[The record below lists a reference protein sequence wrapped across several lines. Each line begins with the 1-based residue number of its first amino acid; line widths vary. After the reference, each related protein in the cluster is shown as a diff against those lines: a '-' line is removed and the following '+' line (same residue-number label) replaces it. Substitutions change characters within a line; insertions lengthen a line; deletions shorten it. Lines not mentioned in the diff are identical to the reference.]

1 MAEATH
7 PRRRRRR
14 NEKNPKSKVQG
25 PKSAFERGIPLGPED
40 VVAITD
46 ARLQN
51 RLWTL
56 DLGLW
61 TNLIMRKSRAVQVKN
76 VQIGGGAPVAIQSM
90 TKTDTADVG
99 ATVAQIE
106 EMVRA
111 GCEIVR
117 LAVPN
122 DDAAIA
128 LKEIRK
134 RVPDVPL
141 VADIH
146 FHYKLALLALEAGID
161 KLRLNP
167 GNIGKHERIVEVVR
181 AAQAQKV
188 PIRIG
193 VNGGSL
199 EKDLLKKYGTATPEA
214 MVESA
219 MRHIKILEDLDFTDT
234 IISLKASDVHRTVA
248 AYRLLAEKV
257 DYPFHL
263 GVTEAGTA
271 FVGTVKSSIGLG
283 ILLHE
288 GIGDTIRVSLAAE
301 PQEEVR
307 VAWEIVKSLG
317 MRTRGVT
324 VVACP
329 TCGRLDVDNF
339 VEIVTEIERRLA
351 HVEEPLHLSI
361 MGCAVNGPGE
371 AHDSQLGVTFGRGV
385 GMIFKD
391 GIPMRKVA
399 GEDIVE
405 AFVMETEK
413 LLGEIAS
420 KKITAEPELVSI
432 T

>member
-1 MAEATH
+1 
-7 PRRRRRR
+7 
-14 NEKNPKSKVQG
+14 
-25 PKSAFERGIPLGPED
+25 
-40 VVAITD
+40 
-46 ARLQN
+46 
-51 RLWTL
+51 
-56 DLGLW
+56 
-61 TNLIMRKSRAVQVKN
+61 MRISRAVKVKDI
-76 VQIGGGAPVAIQSM
+76 QIGGGAPVVVQSM
-90 TKTDTADVG
+90 TKTDTADAS
-99 ATVAQIE
+99 ATVDQIQE
-106 EMVRA
+106 LVRA

-117 LAVPN
+117 LAVPDN
-122 DDAAIA
+122 DAALA

-134 RVPDVPL
+134 RVPEVPL

-146 FHYKLALLALEAGID
+146 FHYKLALLAFEAGID

-167 GNIGKHERIVEVVR
+167 GNIGAHERVREVVR
-181 AAQAQKV
+181 AAQAQNV

-199 EKDLLKKYGTATPEA
+199 EKDLLRKYGTATPEA

-219 MRHIKILEDLDFTDT
+219 LRHIQILEDLGFADT

-263 GVTEAGTA
+263 GVTEAGTS
-271 FVGTVKSSIGLG
+271 FTGTVKSSIGLG
-283 ILLHE
+283 ILVHE

-307 VAWEIVKSLG
+307 VAGGIAKSLG
-317 MRTRGVT
+317 LRTRGVP

-329 TCGRLDVDNF
+329 PGGRLDVDNF

-371 AHDSQLGVTFGRGV
+371 AHDSQLGITFGRGV

-391 GIPMRKVA
+391 GVPMRKVA
-399 GEDIVE
+399 GEDIVD
-405 AFVMETEK
+405 AFVSETEK
-413 LLGEIAS
+413 LL
-420 KKITAEPELVSI
+420 AEGPRATPQAGLTRFV
-432 T
+432 

>member
-1 MAEATH
+1 
-7 PRRRRRR
+7 
-14 NEKNPKSKVQG
+14 
-25 PKSAFERGIPLGPED
+25 
-40 VVAITD
+40 
-46 ARLQN
+46 
-51 RLWTL
+51 
-56 DLGLW
+56 
-61 TNLIMRKSRAVQVKN
+61 MRKSKEVK
-76 VQIGGGAPVAIQSM
+76 VKDIVIGGGAPVAVQSM
-90 TKTDTADVG
+90 TKTDTADVDG
-99 ATVAQIE
+99 TVAQIE
-106 EMVRA
+106 EMMRA

-117 LAVPN
+117 LAVP
-122 DDAAIA
+122 DKDAALA
-128 LKEIRK
+128 LKDIRR

-146 FHYKLALLALEAGID
+146 FHYKLALMALDAGID

-167 GNIGKHERIVEVVR
+167 GNIGAIERVREVVR
-181 AAQAQKV
+181 AAQSQCV

-219 MRHIKILEDLDFTDT
+219 MRHIRILEDLGFTET

-257 DYPFHL
+257 DYPLHL

-271 FVGTVKSSIGLG
+271 FSGTIKSAIGLG

-307 VAWEIVKSLG
+307 VAWEILKSLEL
-317 MRTRGVT
+317 RKRGVT

-329 TCGRLDVDNF
+329 TCGRLDVDDF
-339 VEIVTEIERRLA
+339 VGIVTEIERRLA
-351 HVEEPLHLSI
+351 HIEEPLHLSI

-371 AHDSQLGVTFGRGV
+371 AHDSQLGITFGRNV
-385 GMIFKD
+385 GMIYKN
-391 GIPMRKVA
+391 GVPMRKVA
-399 GEDIVE
+399 GADIVE
-405 AFVMETEK
+405 AFVRETEK
-413 LLGEIAS
+413 LIEEGAGAKEE
-420 KKITAEPELVSI
+420 KENTELVSI

>member
-1 MAEATH
+1 
-7 PRRRRRR
+7 
-14 NEKNPKSKVQG
+14 
-25 PKSAFERGIPLGPED
+25 
-40 VVAITD
+40 
-46 ARLQN
+46 
-51 RLWTL
+51 
-56 DLGLW
+56 
-61 TNLIMRKSRAVQVKN
+61 MRKTRAVQVKH

-90 TKTDTADVG
+90 TKTDTANVG
-99 ATVAQIE
+99 ETVEQIE
-106 EMVRA
+106 QMVSA

-117 LAVPN
+117 LAVPDN
-122 DDAAIA
+122 DAAIA

-134 RVPDVPL
+134 RVPEVPL

-146 FHYKLALLALEAGID
+146 FHYKLALMALEAGID

-181 AAQAQKV
+181 AAQAQNV

-199 EKDLLKKYGTATPEA
+199 EKDLLKKYGTTTPEA

-219 MRHIKILEDLDFTDT
+219 MCHIQILEDLDFTDI
-234 IISLKASDVHRTVA
+234 IISLKASDVHR
-248 AYRLLAEKV
+248 LLAQKV

-263 GVTEAGTA
+263 GVTEAGTS
-271 FVGTVKSSIGLG
+271 FSGTVKSSIGLG

-301 PQEEVR
+301 PHEEVR

-317 MRTRGVT
+317 LRTRGVT

-351 HVEEPLHLSI
+351 HIEEPLHLSI

-371 AHDSQLGVTFGRGV
+371 AHDSQLGITFGRGV

-391 GIPMRKVA
+391 GVPMRKVA
-399 GEDIVE
+399 GENIVE

-413 LLGEIAS
+413 LLAET
-420 KKITAEPELVSI
+420 KK
-432 T
+432 

>member
-1 MAEATH
+1 MSVRPYRDIH
-7 PRRRRRR
+7 RRPCRTIHVG
-14 NEKNPKSKVQG
+14 KVPVG
-25 PKSAFERGIPLGPED
+25 GDAP
-40 VVAITD
+40 IT
-46 ARLQN
+46 
-51 RLWTL
+51 
-56 DLGLW
+56 
-61 TNLIMRKSRAVQVKN
+61 V
-76 VQIGGGAPVAIQSM
+76 QSM
-90 TKTDTADVG
+90 TNTVTSDIK
-99 ATVAQIE
+99 ATVEQVQALE
-106 EMVRA
+106 RA
-111 GCEIVR
+111 GADIVR
-117 LAVPN
+117 VSCPDRESAL
-122 DDAAIA
+122 A
-128 LKEIRK
+128 LKDIVRQVT
-134 RVPDVPL
+134 VPI

-181 AAQAQKV
+181 AAQAQNV

-199 EKDLLKKYGTATPEA
+199 EKDLLAKYGTATPEA

-219 MRHIKILEDLDFTDT
+219 LRHIQILEDLGFTDT

-271 FVGTVKSSIGLG
+271 FGGTIKSSIGLG

-301 PQEEVR
+301 PQDEVR

-317 MRTRGVT
+317 LRTRGVT

-391 GIPMRKVA
+391 GVPMRKVA

-413 LLGEIAS
+413 LLADIAS
-420 KKITAEPELVSI
+420 KKQDAVGEMGELVTI
-432 T
+432 K